1 MIACKSNKPIVDTAS
16 SDIKKLPSRKIVKN
30 HKENSFQ
37 SNTLDARLKV
47 IYSNNRKDG
56 KRKRQGLSVRLRIL
70 KDSVIWIKGT
80 KVVSAFRAKI
90 TPTSFSYYS
99 PITKEYF
106 TGDYT
111 YLKQFLGVEVTFDQL
126 QNLFFGQCI
135 WDLKER
141 RFTSSVEQKAH
152 KLTPKKQEELY
163 SVFFYFHPS
172 NFRLKKQLLVDK
184 NDKMLNITYP
194 GYILKEREYFPKKIE
209 INATDRNYYTFIS
222 MDIRSIE
229 INKPISMPYRIPDGY
244 KELVINQ

>member
-1 MIACKSNKPIVDTAS
+1 MKFVRVFLIFCLMIACKSNKPIVDTAS

-99 PITKEYF
+99 LEIT
-106 TGDYT
+106 
-111 YLKQFLGVEVTFDQL
+111 
-126 QNLFFGQCI
+126 
-135 WDLKER
+135 
-141 RFTSSVEQKAH
+141 
-152 KLTPKKQEELY
+152 
-163 SVFFYFHPS
+163 
-172 NFRLKKQLLVDK
+172 
-184 NDKMLNITYP
+184 
-194 GYILKEREYFPKKIE
+194 
-209 INATDRNYYTFIS
+209 
-222 MDIRSIE
+222 
-229 INKPISMPYRIPDGY
+229 RI
-244 KELVINQ
+244 